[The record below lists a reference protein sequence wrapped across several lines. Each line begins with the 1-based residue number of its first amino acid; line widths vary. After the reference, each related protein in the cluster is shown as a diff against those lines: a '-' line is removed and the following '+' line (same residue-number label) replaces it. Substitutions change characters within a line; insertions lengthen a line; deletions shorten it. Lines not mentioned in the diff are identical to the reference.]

1 VVLHRVVRR
10 HPAGTDPRVMTSH
23 YEVTVAGRLPEW
35 TAGSIRARF
44 GPVHVHPQGRT
55 TAISGTV
62 CDQSAL
68 RALLGLIWDTGAT
81 IVALSVD
88 GSPRRPTV
96 PIPDEE
102 SRS

>member
-1 VVLHRVVRR
+1 
-10 HPAGTDPRVMTSH
+10 MTSH

-35 TAGSIRARF
+35 TAGAIRARI
-44 GPVHVHPQGRT
+44 GPVQVQPQGRT

-88 GSPRRPTV
+88 GSARRRPTV
-96 PIPDEE
+96 PVPDEE
-102 SRS
+102 PRS